1 MPGVSSSILG
11 SPGITQ
17 SLGSRRPRSTKGN
30 DRSCGYAVMPL
41 FLLAADDYLF
51 LIGGQPMGT
60 KAIDVSWI
68 SSCLLLLSAGRRVN
82 IIVAGRLIEEREKK
96 IKEETSMI
104 ELVDR
109 RREEQRQLADRLNRS
124 SISSLIFVLPL
135 SKRNPDGRTRKEEI

>member
-1 MPGVSSSILG
+1 
-11 SPGITQ
+11 
-17 SLGSRRPRSTKGN
+17 
-30 DRSCGYAVMPL
+30 
-41 FLLAADDYLF
+41 LAADDYLF